1 MNYPKQIKARR
12 KIEALTGI
20 KSSLD
25 KIRSVIA
32 FVYLLYVANERKSFV
47 RYSVPAGGKI
57 SVDSRLLESIEK
69 LIGQGDLGSI
79 VNNNPLIT
87 NQYEP
92 LYVGVTLLMKL
103 GYLKMEGKQNTAER
117 TGGIRFPKQLYFAN
131 NTLVLDLI
139 LKGIPEDV
147 RYSSLFEWLQNKK
160 ATNEEF
166 EDRVCMFLS
175 TCTIFTQFKLRDDIN
190 NELFFQTEGIYA
202 ALRDGSNDVVYT
214 DSHEFVGPTRI
225 YNNVLREGLE
235 PWIEI
240 NKSILSFTDKKN
252 PDAESMGAMIST
264 TLDIHSVNNDT
275 FAIEDDNTGDNIG
288 TEKRVTFSQIQSL
301 YRPYLAAIKTKP
313 FLILGGFSGTGKSQ
327 KVKELAFMTCPND
340 DEMSKKL
347 GNTENTPGNYCL
359 VSVRPNWHDSTD
371 LLGYYSSIND
381 KYIVTDFVRFLVKA
395 MQYKDV
401 PFFVCLDEMN
411 LAPVEEYFAE
421 FLSVLESRKKV
432 GDEILTDPLLSA
444 DWFNKEYKEYNIFDD
459 LGLKRIGQE
468 QSKGENRQASLLGV
482 VDEEPFDRMDI
493 VERLQKNG
501 LCLPQN
507 VVVIGTV
514 NMDDTTN
521 SFSRK
526 VIDRAM
532 TFETVVEEFGDDYYN
547 AEDTM
552 TYGNSSKGDWT
563 WILPDEVRAN
573 EALEHASDLL
583 DAEQKKEVTNFINEV
598 NLCLKG
604 SPFQIAYRIL
614 NETILYYRA
623 TKIVNQGEA
632 ELNKVFDDILMQKVL
647 PRIEGDYDKTYKPLA
662 ALKTKAETK
671 GWTKSKEKIDF
682 MLDRFSKD
690 DQGGFTSFWN

>member
-1 MNYPKQIKARR
+1 MNYPKQLKTR
-12 KIEALTGI
+12 KKIDALTGI

-25 KIRSVIA
+25 HIRSVISL
-32 FVYLLYVANERKSFV
+32 VYLFYIANGRKASV
-47 RYSVPAGGKI
+47 RYSIPEESKI
-57 SVDSRLLESIEK
+57 KIAPELLNAIEEVLGRK
-69 LIGQGDLGSI
+69 DLEATI
-79 VNNNPLIT
+79 NANPLIT

-103 GYLKMEGKQNTAER
+103 GYLKMEGRQNTAER
-117 TGGIRFPKQLYFAN
+117 TGGVRYPKQLYFAN
-131 NTLVLDLI
+131 NILVLDLI
-139 LKGIPEDV
+139 LQGFPENIWKQ
-147 RYSSLFEWLQNKK
+147 SLCEWLQNSK
-160 ATNEEF
+160 ASNNDFEE
-166 EDRVCMFLS
+166 RVCKFIT
-175 TCTIFTQFKLRDDIN
+175 TCTFLTQFKLRDNNN
-190 NELFFQTEGIYA
+190 NELFFQTEGIYK
-202 ALRDGSNDVVYT
+202 ALTEGDEEVLYS

-225 YNNVLREGLE
+225 YNNVLKEGIE
-235 PWIEI
+235 PWIGI
-240 NKSILSFTDKKN
+240 NKSVLNLKGNLN
-252 PDAESMGAMIST
+252 PDAESISQMLST
-264 TLDIHSVNNDT
+264 TLDIYNVKDDSLLIDEELE
-275 FAIEDDNTGDNIG
+275 ADDNLPNADNVFNVPLN
-288 TEKRVTFSQIQSL
+288 TL
-301 YRPYLAAIKTKP
+301 NYLAAIKTKP

-327 KVKELAFMTCPND
+327 KVKELAFLTCPND
-340 DEMSKKL
+340 EEMRKKL
-347 GNTENTPGNYCL
+347 GNTNNTPGNYCL

-395 MQYKDV
+395 MQYPEI

-421 FLSVLESRKKV
+421 YLSVLESRKKV
-432 GDEILTDPLLSA
+432 GKEIKTDPLVSC
-444 DWFNKEYKEYNIFDD
+444 DWFKKDYEKFNIFDE
-459 LGLKRIGQE
+459 LGLLRVGRT
-468 QSKGENRQASLLGV
+468 QSTGENRQASMFG
-482 VDEEPFDRMDI
+482 DTDDDAFDRLDI
-493 VERLQKNG
+493 VAKLKKYG
-501 LCLPQN
+501 LCLPPN

-532 TFETVVEEFGDDYYN
+532 TFETIVEEFDNGYYE

-552 TYGNSSKGDWT
+552 TYGGSNVGDWT

-573 EALEHASDLL
+573 EAIEHTPNIL
-583 DAEQKKEVTNFINEV
+583 DADQKTEVTNFINEV
-598 NLCLKG
+598 NTCLKG

-623 TKIVNQGEA
+623 TKIVNKGEA
-632 ELNKVFDDILMQKVL
+632 DLNKVFDDILMQKVL

-662 ALKTKAETK
+662 ALRTKAETK

-682 MLDRFSKD
+682 MLGRFSQD